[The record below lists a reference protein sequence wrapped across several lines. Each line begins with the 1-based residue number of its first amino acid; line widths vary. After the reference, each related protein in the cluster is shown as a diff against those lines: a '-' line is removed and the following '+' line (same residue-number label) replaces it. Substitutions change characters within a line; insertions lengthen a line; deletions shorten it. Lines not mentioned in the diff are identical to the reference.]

1 MFPLINHTQWKRIEK
16 SQAGVFRRNSAHGWV
31 SFTVNGWLWLRFL
44 VFSSMKLPALGSG
57 CITFSSV
64 INRLLALVTVAFIL
78 ETLLAYYRLSF
89 GSGLILASMFF
100 LLPLNPIST
109 CFIQAGIPIKS
120 SSETSLS
127 LECGVSSHDGRV
139 LISHKRNVWF

>member
-1 MFPLINHTQWKRIEK
+1 
-16 SQAGVFRRNSAHGWV
+16 
-31 SFTVNGWLWLRFL
+31 
-44 VFSSMKLPALGSG
+44 MKLPALGSG

-109 CFIQAGIPIKS
+109 CFIQGKS
-120 SSETSLS
+120 MFVVVGCSIE
-127 LECGVSSHDGRV
+127 V
-139 LISHKRNVWF
+139 I